1 MIAERNAKLV
11 KLLDTIADLE
21 LGNYQDAD
29 IDTFG
34 DAYEYLMTMYASSV
48 GKSGGE
54 FFTPQDVSELIAR
67 LTVLGK
73 TRVGRVYETFMPR
86 WIQTRANYNLAA

>member
-1 MIAERNAKLV
+1 
-11 KLLDTIADLE
+11 
-21 LGNYQDAD
+21 
-29 IDTFG
+29 
-34 DAYEYLMTMYASSV
+34 

-73 TRVGRVYETFMPR
+73 TRVGRVYETSSTE
-86 WIQTRANYNLAA
+86 WIQIGTTYALAA

>member
-1 MIAERNAKLV
+1 M
-11 KLLDTIADLE
+11 KLLDAIAGLE
-21 LGNYQDAD
+21 LDNYQDAD

-34 DAYEYLMTMYASSV
+34 DAYEYLMTMYASPA

-54 FFTPQDVSELIAR
+54 FFTPKEVFELIAR

-73 TRVGRVYETFMPR
+73 TRVGRVYKNSQAEWMTVGR
-86 WIQTRANYNLAA
+86 NYKFAA